1 MGSRHQETTSLAA
14 SNYIIFHFSQ
24 KTSIKLKIHK
34 KSVSTFLDKYRLLMD
49 NPELAAKYDFDKNS
63 EADVNGWAK
72 LVAEKSLK
80 ERQ

>member
-1 MGSRHQETTSLAA
+1 
-14 SNYIIFHFSQ
+14 
-24 KTSIKLKIHK
+24 
-34 KSVSTFLDKYRLLMD
+34 MD